1 MGWTT
6 KQVILSIVL
15 VSTGSINTIST
26 KWANLMKSTGS
37 DGGEPR
43 EFNHPFFQA
52 CCMFFGEFLCLLC
65 FKTVYYWLKRKQDGS
80 EDEHDLVKGN
90 RSFNP
95 LIFLPPAMCDMIATS
110 LMYVGLNFTFAS
122 SFQMLRGAVIVFVAL
137 LSVIFLGRKVTLKM
151 WIGIALTLS
160 GLVIVG
166 VCDVMYT
173 SNDTAGGKNVII
185 GDLIIF
191 GAQIIVA
198 IQMVVEEKFVNGK
211 DIPPLQAVGWE
222 GIFGFVTLSLLLIPF
237 YFIHVPSATNP
248 HSALEDLPDALYQLY
263 NNYMI
268 IIALSGTVIS
278 IAFFNF
284 AGISVTKEMSATTRM
299 VLDSVRILFI
309 YLFSLCVKW
318 QEFHELQI
326 LGFVLLIIGMAV
338 YNDLLPSCT
347 TIRQLFRRDRD
358 EALVPNETT

>member
-1 MGWTT
+1 MGWTS
-6 KQVILSIVL
+6 KQVIIAIIL
-15 VSTGSINTIST
+15 VATGSINTIST
-26 KWANLMKSTGS
+26 KWANLMKSVGS
-37 DGGEPR
+37 DNGEPR

-65 FKTVYYWLKRKQDGS
+65 FKAIYYWLKRKQDGS
-80 EDEHDLVKGN
+80 EDVHDLVKGN
-90 RSFNP
+90 RNFNP
-95 LIFLPPAMCDMIATS
+95 FIFLPPAMCDMIGTS

-151 WIGIALTLS
+151 WIGIVLTLS
-160 GLVIVG
+160 GLVVVG
-166 VCDVMYT
+166 LCDVMYT
-173 SNDTAGGKNVII
+173 SDDTPGGSNVII

-191 GAQIIVA
+191 GAQVVVA

-222 GIFGFVTLSLLLIPF
+222 GIFGFVTLCILLIPF
-237 YFIHVPSATNP
+237 YFIHVPQATNP
-248 HSALEDLPDALYQLY
+248 HGALEDLPDALYQIY
-263 NNYMI
+263 NNFWI
-268 IIALSGTVIS
+268 AIALTGTIIS

-326 LGFVLLIIGMAV
+326 LGFVLLIIGMAI
-338 YNDLLPSCT
+338 YNDLLPSFA
-347 TIRQLFRRDRD
+347 TIRALFRRDRD
-358 EALVPNETT
+358 DALVPNESI